1 MANKTVYLRSNGGET
16 VAYEDQ
22 ITEGVWHIPPK
33 ATEIKPPSFNAETQT
48 CKFIDDEW
56 IVSDN
61 PEPEVTPTPEP
72 IPAMDQ
78 LRDQRNDKLFDTDWW
93 GVSDHTMTDEQKA
106 YRKSL
111 RDLPSTA
118 SPELDSDGQLTGV
131 TWPKKP
137 E

>member
-22 ITEGVWHIPPK
+22 VTTGIWHIPPK
-33 ATEIKPPSFNAETQT
+33 ATEVKPPSFNSETQT
-48 CKFIDDEW
+48 CKFINEDWVVTDIPASE
-56 IVSDN
+56 S
-61 PEPEVTPTPEP
+61 EPEPEP
-72 IPAMDQ
+72 IPAINQ
-78 LRDQRNDKLFDTDWW
+78 LRNQRNGKLFQTDWW
-93 GVSDHTMTDEQKA
+93 AGSDLTMTADQTA

-131 TWPKKP
+131 TWPEKP